1 MPYVGLGLHFVAAL
15 YFAVHVIRSGQ
26 QLYWLIILFSF
37 PMLGS
42 VAYFLA
48 VYLPDSRLERGARR
62 MVAAA
67 AKAIDP
73 ERELREAR
81 ASFDEAPT
89 AQNQMRLAAAL
100 LELGEAEEAARNY
113 EACLKGP
120 FANDK
125 DIRFL
130 AARAFLE
137 SGRNEQAISYLQG
150 LRNSDSGFRPDEVT
164 VLLAR
169 AYGAGG
175 RKGDARNEFES
186 AVERFGTFEVLAEYV
201 IWALET
207 GNRDTAARLQAEIN
221 RMTRRWDRN
230 NRYLNARI
238 LQRLEAAYRKSTAD
252 S

>member
-15 YFAVHVIRSGQ
+15 FFALHVIRSGQ

-42 VAYFLA
+42 VVYFLA
-48 VYLPDSRLERGARR
+48 VYLPDSRLETGARR

-73 ERELREAR
+73 ARELREAR
-81 ASFDEAPT
+81 ASFDEAHT

-100 LELGEAEEAARNY
+100 LELGEAEDAARNY

-125 DIRFL
+125 EIRFL

-137 SGRNEQAISYLQG
+137 SGRSEQAISYLEG
-150 LRNSDSGFRPDEVT
+150 LRSGDISFRPDEVT

-169 AYGAGG
+169 AYGSAA
-175 RKGDARNEFES
+175 RTADARNEFES
-186 AVERFGTFEVLAEYV
+186 AVERFGTFEVLAEYA

-207 GNRDTAARLQAEIN
+207 GNRDTAERLQAEIN

-230 NRYLNARI
+230 NRYLNART
-238 LQRLEAAYRKSTAD
+238 LQRLEAAYRKSTGD

>member
-1 MPYVGLGLHFVAAL
+1 MPYVGLGLHFVAAFF
-15 YFAVHVIRSGQ
+15 FALHVIRSGQ
-26 QLYWLIILFSF
+26 QLYWLVILFSF

-42 VAYFLA
+42 VVYFLA

-62 MVAAA
+62 MVTAA

-89 AQNQMRLAAAL
+89 AQNQMRLAGAL
-100 LELGEAEEAARNY
+100 LELGHAEEAAQNY

-125 DIRFL
+125 NIRFL

-137 SGRNEQAISYLQG
+137 SGRNEQALAYLQG
-150 LRNSDSGFRPDEVT
+150 IRAADGRFRPDEVAI
-164 VLLAR
+164 LLAR
-169 AYGAGG
+169 AYGADE
-175 RKGDARNEFES
+175 RTADARKEFES
-186 AVERFGTFEVLAEYV
+186 AVERFGTFEVLAEYT
-201 IWALET
+201 IWALDT

-221 RMTRRWDRN
+221 RITRRWDSN
-230 NRYLNARI
+230 NRYLNAQT
-238 LQRLEAAYRKSTAD
+238 LQRLETAYRKSTSA